1 MLSPVDGRTVG
12 AVAACLLAM
21 IVAGCGSGPK
31 RVQAPAHRS
40 TASALMPM
48 RLCFRRHGY
57 SVAPEQPSDL
67 RTAPRRFEFVAVWN
81 LLNPDG
87 IAVAVAVSSS
97 VEGATRAAAWTRNEN
112 TKLGRGVVVAPVVQ
126 FGKIDV
132 LWTAK
137 PGRRDVQG
145 IYGCV
150 RPSS

>member
-1 MLSPVDGRTVG
+1 MAG
-12 AVAACLLAM
+12 AIAACLVAT
-21 IVAGCGSGPK
+21 IVAGCGSGSKP
-31 RVQAPAHRS
+31 VQAPARRS

-57 SVAPEQPSDL
+57 SVAPEHASDL

-87 IAVAVAVSSS
+87 IAVAVAVSRS
-97 VEGATRAAAWTRNEN
+97 VEGATRAAVWTRNEN
-112 TKLGRGVVVAPVVQ
+112 AKLGRGVVIAPVVQ
-126 FGKIDV
+126 FGKVDV

-137 PGRRDVQG
+137 PAPRDVRG

-150 RPSS
+150 RLSS